1 MIPPPRI
8 PWWTIAALGGAA
20 ALMLAAFLAPREGLE
35 VLPRPAADR
44 DVLRVAHAWPL
55 LFDPHRRVFPMPA
68 QNHFTLSLWE
78 PLVECDP
85 ETGQPRPAA
94 AAGWHWS
101 DDRLTLTMRL
111 RPDARWSNGD
121 PVTAHDFVRGWRRM
135 ARNPES
141 AAVLAPLRHAAAIQ
155 AGKMP
160 ATALGVEAVDDLT
173 LRIRFETV
181 RSTFVAELADPLFV
195 PLHVTCPE
203 VLAARA
209 HLAAPGKLVTNG
221 AFRLVRVDAESIRL
235 GVNAHYRDRAAV
247 RLSGLEFVRADNLHM
262 ARLLVAVGRADLT
275 NPPSGPGDAN
285 LPTVRQVREAT
296 DLALGIIALDLNCG
310 RGPLR
315 DVRVR
320 RALALALN
328 RAKAIPGETADR
340 MVPAYS
346 WVPDMPGR
354 PALNVIRE
362 DAAEARR
369 LLAEAGYPGGRGF
382 PVLVLPM
389 DPALE
394 SYPYLQAWAEDWH
407 RELGV
412 RTHLAFAPLTRR
424 RESIARG
431 DYDIKLAGLV
441 ATVPDARDLLSIFAE
456 PGLFGAHSWAD
467 PGITRLMAEADRQG
481 GQTRLALLEELERQV
496 LAQMPSI
503 PVLFERRRTLLGAEV
518 AGWYADPLA
527 RQNLKRMAIVSPGNP
542 GRAAEV
548 TE

>member
-173 LRIRFETV
+173 LRISFDTV

-235 GVNAHYRDRAAV
+235 GVNAHYRDRAVV

-285 LPTVRQVREAT
+285 LPTVRRVREAT

-382 PVLVLPM
+382 PVLVMPM

-467 PGITRLMAEADRQG
+467 PEITRLMAEADRQG